1 MELLTNLPPA
11 VMIHTSSSPRPPASR
26 AFSLIE
32 MLVVVTIIVL
42 LLAFSAPALSRTLM
56 ASKLASAGE
65 SLFGAISEAQQ
76 VAYASNVPVELR
88 FFKVPDAFGANPAYR
103 SYQIFKI
110 IQVTEGTGAA
120 ANVKESL
127 EPANNLVNLP
137 ESVIIVADDTL
148 SPALKGDGLP
158 DSKEGSSV
166 GYSGVQTAVYNAWRF
181 MPDGSCRKVGQATG
195 GFATLE
201 YQTLT
206 ESFITLTIESGQAI
220 TMQNL
225 PKNFFTIQV
234 DPFTGK
240 ARSYKPGF

>member
-1 MELLTNLPPA
+1 
-11 VMIHTSSSPRPPASR
+11 MIKTPLSKRLRAFR

-32 MLVVVTIIVL
+32 MLVVVTIVVL

-56 ASKLASAGE
+56 ASKLSAAGE
-65 SLFGAISEAQQ
+65 SIFGAISEAQQ
-76 VAYASNVPVELR
+76 IAYASNVPVELR
-88 FFKVPDAFGANPAYR
+88 FFKVPDAFGVNPAYR

-110 IQVTEGTGAA
+110 IQVTDSTGGSAQ
-120 ANVKESL
+120 VKESL
-127 EPANNLVNLP
+127 EPVNNLVSLP
-137 ESVIIVADDTL
+137 ESVIIVPDITL
-148 SPALKGDGLP
+148 SPALSGDGLP
-158 DSKEGSSV
+158 DTKEGSSV

-181 MPDGSCRKVGQATG
+181 MPDGSCRKVGQSSG

-206 ESFITLTIESGQAI
+206 ESFITLTTESGQVI
-220 TMQNL
+220 TAQNL

-240 ARSYKPGF
+240 ARTYKPGF